1 MKNFMVKK
9 KKLSLAC
16 CVILMLAL
24 WGIPF
29 VVQAEEIVQVYE
41 LKHKHVAAC
50 EVTGYET
57 RSASSS
63 SGPSIT
69 ETDTCDKCGGT
80 HHKYRFTASCTCGK
94 TWSRTGHACVN
105 SPYGK
110 NQGSCSNYSR
120 VNTDTSHSHPV
131 KQYGCGM
138 TDESVIGKVLVYKD
152 TLLPAQS
159 VTMRAEAEGDLEN
172 INIAWA
178 DSEDGNMLTVDENG
192 SYSLYIAYTENGI
205 DYMHNTE
212 VSVDNI
218 DKEPPN
224 VSDISADVTDYTSG
238 DIVLSIS
245 AEDTMGLPENCVSW
259 NDNEFGTEYT
269 FTVSENGVYDVTV
282 KDMAGNTVV
291 RSIEIS
297 NIDKQSPEI
306 TDIVKTPVPWYS
318 GKLTLTVE
326 AKDIGNGNDGSGLAE
341 EAYSFDGGNTWT
353 NQSYYEVDTPQKV
366 FICVRDAV
374 GNIISKEVDLA
385 YDKKPV
391 KDKTPSDHDDEQP
404 VSENSE
410 PVPSEE
416 EPVVEEPVSEET
428 EVLSEPEPV
437 TNETAVDEENK
448 PEEEDVSELISE
460 VPSTTVDTVIVE
472 NEDLLTEKTPEL
484 KEVKEVEKP
493 ENVKVTV
500 VVVSASLGLIGLAA
514 LFFIGYIF
522 LLMCKVY
529 ENDNEGKE
537 KYIGSVKV
545 TLRKNGLAVKIK
557 DRYLMKTK
565 SRNLK
570 LRLPKILVKRYKNKP
585 IRITAGKS
593 VIEKYVE
600 EKIGFSFRL

>member
-9 KKLSLAC
+9 KKFRLLC
-16 CVILMLAL
+16 CLIAVLAL

-57 RSASSS
+57 RSATSS

-69 ETDTCDKCGGT
+69 ETNTCDDCGAT

-110 NQGSCSNYSR
+110 NQGSCSNYSK

-138 TDESVIGKVLVYKD
+138 TDESVIGKVSVYKD

-178 DSEDGNMLTVDENG
+178 DSAEGNILTVEENG
-192 SYSLYIAYTENGI
+192 VYSLYIAYTENGI

-224 VSDISADVTDYTSG
+224 VSDISADNTDYTSG
-238 DIVLSIS
+238 DIVLSVS
-245 AEDTMGLPENCVSW
+245 AEDAMGLPENCVSW
-259 NDNEFGTEYT
+259 NGGEYGADYT
-269 FTVSENGVYDVTV
+269 FTVSENGVYDVAV

-297 NIDKQSPEI
+297 NIDKHSPEI
-306 TDIVKTPVPWYS
+306 TGISKAPSPWYS
-318 GKLTLTVE
+318 GKLILTVE
-326 AKDIGNGNDGSGLAE
+326 AKDIGNGNEGCGLAE

-353 NQSYYEVDTPQKV
+353 NQPYYEVDTPQKV

-374 GNIISKEVDLA
+374 GNTASKEVELA

-391 KDKTPSDHDDEQP
+391 KDKTPSEHDDDKRP

-416 EPVVEEPVSEET
+416 EPISEES
-428 EVLSEPEPV
+428 EVLNEPK
-437 TNETAVDEENK
+437 TTIDDSTVDEED
-448 PEEEDVSELISE
+448 ESEEDDASELISD
-460 VPSTTVDTVIVE
+460 VPSTTIDTVIIE
-472 NEDLLTEKTPEL
+472 SEELLTEKTPEL
-484 KEVKEVEKP
+484 KEVKEVEKT
-493 ENVKVTV
+493 ENAKVTV
-500 VVVSASLGLIGLAA
+500 VVVSASLGVFGLVA
-514 LFFIGYIF
+514 LFFIAYIF

-529 ENDNEGKE
+529 EADNEGKE

-570 LRLPKILVKRYKNKP
+570 LRLPGILVKRYRHKP
-585 IRITAGKS
+585 ISITAGKS